1 MKQNAV
7 SQRTYAQEF
16 AYLYEHFRWTIYAS
30 WLVLGTAGGAFA
42 GFMFSPLLD
51 SPWWLLPAYVAAVYV
66 LKRAT
71 TRLAEWYFAPDFW
84 WQVTS
89 TFFAAFLLTCIA
101 CVVWLLTSWFWIG
114 LPIVIVVSFVIGLF
128 HNLFRIVFV
137 RAQFAWWYSAPLCA
151 VFATVS
157 GWFLLRS
164 NEIAPDNPFAT
175 AIAGAT
181 IGFLYPLLATILL
194 RLMWDVSAANSKLAT
209 IYVDKDE
216 DFQEALVLHRNAI
229 ALNPD
234 DAKLYAARANTY
246 LWQGEIDRAK
256 ADIEHALALDPQ
268 CAEARVLRAELI
280 ADEGDVDRA
289 IAEYDEILKHKP
301 GFYIAHLNRAR
312 AYTQRK
318 DFGRALDDYARAA
331 PLGDDPAMA
340 LAYRADTFYRM
351 GNYDDAIADCD
362 QVIENQTMT
371 CVAYAMVLI
380 TRGKCYLAKGEEE
393 RGVYDIWSGLGR
405 TNLPVLVREGEDAL
419 RAVGNE
425 TLRKILAGT
434 NSE

>member
-1 MKQNAV
+1 MKHNLV

-16 AYLYEHFRWTIYAS
+16 AYLYEHSRWTIYAS

-71 TRLAEWYFAPDFW
+71 TKLAEWFFAPDFW

-89 TFFAAFLLTCIA
+89 TFLATFLLTCLA
-101 CVVWLLTSWFWIG
+101 CVVWLLTLSIWIG
-114 LPIVIVVSFVIGLF
+114 LPILIVVSFVIGLL
-128 HNLFRIVFV
+128 HNLFRVVFV
-137 RAQFAWWYSAPLCA
+137 RNQFAWWYSAPLCA
-151 VFATVS
+151 TLATIP
-157 GWFLLRS
+157 GWLLLSANALTR
-164 NEIAPDNPFAT
+164 ANPFST
-175 AIAGAT
+175 AIAGAA

-216 DFQEALVLHRNAI
+216 DFHEALVLHRHAI
-229 ALNPD
+229 ALKPD
-234 DAKLYAARANTY
+234 EPKLYAARAGTY
-246 LWQGEIDRAK
+246 LWQREIDRAK
-256 ADIEHALALDPQ
+256 ADIEHALALDPE
-268 CAEARVLRAELI
+268 CPEARVLRAALI
-280 ADEGDVDRA
+280 AEAGNLDQA
-289 IAEYDEILKHKP
+289 IVEYDEILKYRP
-301 GFYIAHLNRAR
+301 SFYLAYLNRAR
-312 AYTQRK
+312 AYSQK
-318 DFGRALDDYARAA
+318 GDFGRALDDYARAA

-340 LAYRADTFYRM
+340 LAYRADTYYRM
-351 GNYDDAIADCD
+351 GNYDDALADCN

-380 TRGKCYLAKGEEE
+380 TRGKCYLAKGETKQ
-393 RGVYDIWSGLGR
+393 GVYAIWSGLGR

-425 TLRKILAGT
+425 TLRSIFAGT